1 MVRFPGGCLDDNHR
15 NQRIMKITTIGL
27 FCLGCLVLMSLLIQQ
42 NFTCNGYY
50 HEGNGKCYKDVNSG
64 CSQGQKLDFRKKDPT
79 CICETGFSNFA
90 EHSGADDSTT
100 CYQWF
105 TKGFCEGDK
114 ILTNNRSE
122 PCQENTCNEGKSLH
136 MSVLINLGVT
146 LTNIVFHLKDLQW
159 TRKFAT
165 R

>member
-1 MVRFPGGCLDDNHR
+1 MVRFPGSCLDDLR
-15 NQRIMKITTIGL
+15 YQRIMKITTIGL
-27 FCLGCLVLMSLLIQQ
+27 FCLGCLVLMSLLIKKSLS
-42 NFTCNGYY
+42 CNGHY

-90 EHSGADDSTT
+90 EHSGGDDKTT

-114 ILTNNRSE
+114 ILTNSSE
-122 PCQENTCNEGKSLH
+122 PCQENTCSEGESLH
-136 MSVLINLGVT
+136 MSVLNNLGVT
-146 LTNIVFHLKDLQW
+146 HQLIEFLL
-159 TRKFAT
+159 
-165 R
+165 